1 MVKPGFNPVAGYTHA
16 PVYTTHIRFTPG
28 TNPAN
33 WMLEVT
39 APGAENALGVD
50 FAQIYAG
57 CELAAANKALVE
69 QACGGLE
76 PPQQHEASSSS
87 SSSSSSSLDRPFAA
101 SNFKQFR

>member
-1 MVKPGFNPVAGYTHA
+1 
-16 PVYTTHIRFTPG
+16 
-28 TNPAN
+28 
-33 WMLEVT
+33 MLEVT

-69 QACGGLE
+69 QACGLE
-76 PPQQHEASSSS
+76 PPQQHEA